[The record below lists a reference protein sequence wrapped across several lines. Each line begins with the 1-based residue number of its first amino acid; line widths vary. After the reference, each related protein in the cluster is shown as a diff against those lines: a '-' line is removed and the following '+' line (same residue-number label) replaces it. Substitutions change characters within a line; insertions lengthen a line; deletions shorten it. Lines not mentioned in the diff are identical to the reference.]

1 MLFDWPNIFFYT
13 RIMITITIRMRNLS
27 ALNTP
32 RYLRPDTI
40 SIIFNIEF
48 TDCHLCRLGK
58 LVVFKPQGKH
68 IITHKGAKYL
78 A

>member
-40 SIIFNIEF
+40 AIIFNIEF
-48 TDCHLCRLGK
+48 TLCHLCRLGK
-58 LVVFKPQGKH
+58 LVVFKPQGGH
-68 IITHKGAKYL
+68 IITHKGAN
-78 A
+78 